1 MVTVRERTCAV
12 SYDRQDFSAWGK
24 ALGGWQAAAPI
35 CFSLWKK
42 MLDDLLA
49 ARPCCGEKRGLL
61 SWDFSWGFLQEL
73 DLMNFIKDITSTQD
87 IIWQFSW
94 CSPCKPCLL
103 GHMGLIHIHRA
114 LPWSYGHS
122 QGSCLQEN
130 LKAPFAE
137 CGSWKHKLRF
147 SWWFMFSFILP

>member
-1 MVTVRERTCAV
+1 MACINVIHGHGHSPGENLC
-12 SYDRQDFSAWGK
+12 
-24 ALGGWQAAAPI
+24 
-35 CFSLWKK
+35 CSLWQTEFLCLGKGLRWLTGSSTHLFLTLKKEK

-103 GHMGLIHIHRA
+103 GRMGLIHIHRA

-130 LKAPFAE
+130 LKAPFA
-137 CGSWKHKLRF
+137 
-147 SWWFMFSFILP
+147 